1 MDDQSQEF
9 CGLTARLYFEY
20 KYRVSPWTLDQF
32 ENPSGNDVWE
42 SYEKRKGRRKDKSAK
57 QAKKADK
64 ERTAKRHNDTN
75 QPFA

>member
-1 MDDQSQEF
+1 MDDQSLEF

-20 KYRVSPWTLDQF
+20 KCTVSPWTLDQF

-42 SYEKRKGRRKDKSAK
+42 SFERRKGRKKDESAK

-64 ERTAKRHNDTN
+64 KGTAKRQNDVT
-75 QPFA
+75 

>member
-20 KYRVSPWTLDQF
+20 KCTVSPWTLDQF

-42 SYEKRKGRRKDKSAK
+42 SFGRRKKKGEKIRVQSRQRKHTRKEQPNDKMM
-57 QAKKADK
+57 
-64 ERTAKRHNDTN
+64 
-75 QPFA
+75 